1 MNKVLEVKDLCKTY
15 VVNKRQN
22 HILHNVN
29 FVLEEGEYVAVMG
42 PSGSGKSTLLY
53 SVSGMDSVTAGK
65 VLFYGKEISSLSS
78 NELSDIRLNDMGFV
92 FQQMHMLRNL
102 SVYDNIILSAY
113 NSKQGRGKEQ
123 REQINARAK
132 QLMRE
137 LGIIEVA
144 ENDVTEVSG
153 GQLQRAC
160 ICRAMINN
168 PKVLFADEPT
178 GALNSKVSIEV
189 MEQFNRINQE
199 GTTILLITHDAK
211 VAARADKVLY
221 IMDGNIQGEFVLGKY
236 EGPEQLKQRQNSL
249 NNWLR
254 DMGW

>member
-1 MNKVLEVKDLCKTY
+1 
-15 VVNKRQN
+15 
-22 HILHNVN
+22 
-29 FVLEEGEYVAVMG
+29 
-42 PSGSGKSTLLY
+42 
-53 SVSGMDSVTAGK
+53 
-65 VLFYGKEISSLSS
+65 
-78 NELSDIRLNDMGFV
+78 
-92 FQQMHMLRNL
+92 
-102 SVYDNIILSAY
+102 
-113 NSKQGRGKEQ
+113 
-123 REQINARAK
+123 
-132 QLMRE
+132 MRE

-144 ENDVTEVSG
+144 ENDITEVSG

>member
-1 MNKVLEVKDLCKTY
+1 MKIGCY
-15 VVNKRQN
+15 VNNALWLRLAKIRKSLQRTNGSTRFLQQN
-22 HILHNVN
+22 I
-29 FVLEEGEYVAVMG
+29 AQ
-42 PSGSGKSTLLY
+42 SGFY
-53 SVSGMDSVTAGK
+53 SSF
-65 VLFYGKEISSLSS
+65 L
-78 NELSDIRLNDMGFV
+78 ELSDIRLNDMGFV

-144 ENDVTEVSG
+144 ENDITEVSG